1 MITIRIVF
9 YNRKTRLAEDDVKME
24 LPEDVVFLA
33 AQTNNIKEINSFM
46 YEISSE
52 MKNVILSLKP
62 NLENKFDQYEYD
74 FIGRHGLGPEYD

>member
-33 AQTNNIKEINSFM
+33 AQTNNIEEINSFM

>member
-33 AQTNNIKEINSFM
+33 AQTNNIEEINSFM

-74 FIGRHGLGPEYD
+74 FIGRHGLGSEYD

>member
-1 MITIRIVF
+1 M
-9 YNRKTRLAEDDVKME
+9 AEDDVKME

-33 AQTNNIKEINSFM
+33 AQTNNIEEINSFM

>member
-1 MITIRIVF
+1 M
-9 YNRKTRLAEDDVKME
+9 AEDDVKME

-33 AQTNNIKEINSFM
+33 AQTNNIEEINSFM

-74 FIGRHGLGPEYD
+74 FIGRHGLGSEYD